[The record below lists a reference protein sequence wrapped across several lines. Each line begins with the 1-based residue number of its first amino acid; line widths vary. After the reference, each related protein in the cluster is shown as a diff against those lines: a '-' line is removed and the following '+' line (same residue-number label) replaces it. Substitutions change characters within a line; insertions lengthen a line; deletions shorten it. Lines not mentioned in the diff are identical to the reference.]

1 MASTGNNGDDEIIAS
16 INVTPLVDVVLV
28 LLIILMVTASYVAEK
43 DSIPMELP
51 KAATGDNSTVPSTL
65 SVSIDKD
72 GRFYLDAQELTMEQ
86 MRSRVREAYNK
97 DHETRAVIAAD
108 GRVSHS
114 EVVKVIDLLRQEK
127 VTKFAINVRPE
138 DLAKS
143 SGKK

>member
-1 MASTGNNGDDEIIAS
+1 MAGSSSGGDDDMIAG

-28 LLIILMVTASYVAEK
+28 LLIILMVTAQYVADK

-51 KAATGDNSTVPSTL
+51 KATSGESAQVPSTL

-72 GRFYLDAQELTMEQ
+72 GRFYLDAQEVTLDE
-86 MRSRVREAYNK
+86 MRERVRAAYAK

-108 GRVSHS
+108 GRVSHAM
-114 EVVKVIDLLRQEK
+114 VVQAIDLLRQEK

-138 DLAKS
+138 DLAGSAK
-143 SGKK
+143 